1 MSRSNIEKR
10 IEDFIMKKRF
20 MLSTVAATA
29 VAITGFAQADM
40 TVTLDDFQSS
50 GGSFA
55 SMGAVSGSVTS
66 AYGDLTL
73 NYGSNWTW
81 VSDLTLLFVVGS
93 DVVLQIGGYSTWNFG
108 GGNLSKI
115 AWASGDSSS
124 SGATGG
130 GWASPASAVNVDG
143 AMLYMG
149 NGYGGGGASSWSG
162 TIDVYGANFAVPAPG
177 ALALLGLAGIASR
190 RRRK

>member
-29 VAITGFAQADM
+29 VAITGFAQADINITM
-40 TVTLDDFQSS
+40 DDDVYG

-66 AYGDLTL
+66 AYGDFTL
-73 NYGSNWTW
+73 NYGSNWTYAN
-81 VSDLTLLFVVGS
+81 DITLLFVVGS
-93 DVVLQIGGYSTWNFG
+93 DVVLQIGGWTSWNFG
-108 GGNLSKI
+108 GSNLSKI
-115 AWASGDSSS
+115 GWSGSSS
-124 SGATGG
+124 SDGATGG
-130 GWASPASAVNVDG
+130 GWTSPAAAVNVDG
-143 AMLYMG
+143 ATLYIG
-149 NGYGGGGASSWSG
+149 NGYSGGGPSSWSG
-162 TIDVYGANFAVPAPG
+162 TMDVYGANFAVPAPG

>member
-1 MSRSNIEKR
+1 
-10 IEDFIMKKRF
+10 MKKRF

-29 VAITGFAQADM
+29 VAITGFAQADINITM
-40 TVTLDDFQSS
+40 DDDVYG

-66 AYGDLTL
+66 AYGDFTL
-73 NYGSNWTW
+73 NYGSNWTYAN
-81 VSDLTLLFVVGS
+81 DITLLFVVGS
-93 DVVLQIGGYSTWNFG
+93 DVVLQIGGWTTWTVG

-115 AWASGDSSS
+115 TWSGSGSS

-130 GWASPASAVNVDG
+130 GWTSPAAAVNVDG
-143 AMLYMG
+143 GTLLMG
-149 NGYGGGGASSWSG
+149 NGYSSGGASSWSG
-162 TIDVYGANFAVPAPG
+162 TIDVYGASYAVPAPG